1 MDIMTIHHC
10 GFLSAQIR
18 ITLNDLECLIQLKVR
33 FTDGTLDVR
42 LLRVW
47 DSTVRIGV
55 ARGGRGSGL
64 EGLAPSVWVAD
75 ALFLCGS

>member
-1 MDIMTIHHC
+1 MDITTIHRS

-18 ITLNDLECLIQLKVR
+18 IILNDLECPIQLKVR
-33 FTDGTLDVR
+33 LTDGTFDVR
-42 LLRVW
+42 LLRVL

-55 ARGGRGSGL
+55 DRGGKGSGL
-64 EGLAPSVWVAD
+64 EGLAPSMWVAD